1 MSVAEARAAAVA
13 VVTTHWACT
22 EKPKIDSRDKADPL
36 EVYAKVVESYADLLY
51 TLMYYAFKK

>member
-1 MSVAEARAAAVA
+1 VAEARAAAVA